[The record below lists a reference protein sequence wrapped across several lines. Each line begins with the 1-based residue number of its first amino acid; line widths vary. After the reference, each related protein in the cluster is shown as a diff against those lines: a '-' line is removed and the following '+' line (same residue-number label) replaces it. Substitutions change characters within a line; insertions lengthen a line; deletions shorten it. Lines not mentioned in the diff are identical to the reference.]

1 VLKTDAD
8 MTRSKANIYDV
19 AVYGGYNTDNARI
32 DATLFYNSYD
42 AKVARNLGASGTITS
57 APGGKTYGGSLRLS
71 HTLLNQLLTPF
82 LQVTYAHVV
91 QGAVAEQGT
100 NLLALDVDR
109 IAHGYAIGELGAKLR
124 LPDDATRTVRP
135 ELTLAVDYD
144 FSHQT
149 GEYVSAQF
157 ANLSGSSFAFGWRGD
172 NTTAGVAALALR
184 SNISAQWQVFGKI
197 EGRFTQSA
205 SAGAVTVGASLH
217 F

>member
-1 VLKTDAD
+1 MFDAD

-32 DATLFYNSYD
+32 DAMLFYNSYD
-42 AKVARNLGASGTITS
+42 AKVVRNLGSSGTIDS
-57 APGGKTYGGSLRLS
+57 APGAKTYGGSLRLS
-71 HTLLNQLLTPF
+71 HSVLNQTVTPYM
-82 LQVTYAHVV
+82 QVTYAHLS
-91 QGAVAEQGT
+91 QGAVAEQGA
-100 NLLALDVDR
+100 NLLALDVAQ
-109 IAHGYAIGELGAKLR
+109 IAHGYAVGELGAKLR
-124 LPDDATRTVRP
+124 LPDDANRTVRP

-149 GEYVSAQF
+149 GEYVTAQF
-157 ANLSGSSFAFGWRGD
+157 ANLSGSAFSFGWRGD

-184 SNISAQWQVFGKI
+184 SNVSTQWQVFGKV

-205 SAGAVTVGASLH
+205 SSGAVTVGASLH